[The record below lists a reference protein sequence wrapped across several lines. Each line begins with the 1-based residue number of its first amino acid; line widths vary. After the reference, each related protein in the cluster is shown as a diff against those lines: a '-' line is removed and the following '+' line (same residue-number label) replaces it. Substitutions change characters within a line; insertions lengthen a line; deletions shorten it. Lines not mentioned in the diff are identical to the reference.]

1 MSDLPVTP
9 DPANKTCS
17 CAPKDKSSKE
27 IPNEGRRDFVRTVAT
42 VALGSLTS
50 PLLANNLTGDP
61 THLRELQKWK
71 IPKSRKIQRITLL
84 HTADIHGQLL
94 THDEFF
100 LENGQAVYKQRGGL
114 AVLKTMLN
122 TLRSENPDNTLLI
135 DGGDCFQGS
144 GVASLS
150 KGKALVPL
158 MNNIGYDL
166 VLPGNWEVVYK
177 KQIMIEDLNGYHATK
192 ICANMH
198 HKRNDAST
206 ALVFPPYWIKNMG
219 GLRVGFIGYTDPTIP
234 KRQPPAYSEGLRFTK
249 PVDDVA
255 KYIALLKGKEH
266 CALVFLVTHL
276 GLAQQVDL
284 ANQPLVQG
292 ADFILGA
299 DTHERVR
306 KPIEGKYSRVTEP
319 GAFASFVARLDLI
332 VEDGRVKDTN
342 YVLLDVDPEKYK
354 ADPEMN
360 ALIKRES
367 APYRA
372 ELEKVIGR
380 SKTPLVR
387 YYVLETPMDNL
398 ITDALMWKFKPDI
411 AISNGFRFCPPLIPS
426 GKTGEAVIT
435 MDYLWSMVPVNSEI
449 KSAWIPGKQLWDW
462 LEKELH
468 NVFAKNPAERFG
480 GWMVRMKGMHINF
493 TMKNE
498 LGKRLNWVQ
507 INNAPIDLQ
516 KKYLIA
522 ACEREGDPETTLCR
536 MDNVIA
542 PAHLKTDMHSTII
555 EYLKIH
561 SPIAPD
567 IEGRVTATDAPQM
580 LLSQLEGYGY
590 EFF

>member
-1 MSDLPVTP
+1 MPCP
-9 DPANKTCS
+9 CNHM
-17 CAPKDKSSKE
+17 DKSSEKAAS
-27 IPNEGRRDFVRTVAT
+27 EGRRDFVKTVAT
-42 VALGSLTS
+42 LALGTLSS
-50 PLLANNLTGDP
+50 PLLANSFADDP
-61 THLRELQKWK
+61 DHLREIQKSK
-71 IPKSRKIQRITLL
+71 TSKSGKVQRITLL

-100 LENGQAVYKQRGGL
+100 LENGQVVYKKRGGL

-122 TLRSENPDNTLLI
+122 TLRKENLNNTLLI

-158 MNNIGYDL
+158 MNNMGYDL

-177 KQIMIEDLNGYHATK
+177 KQMMIEDLNGYHATK

-198 HKRNDAST
+198 HKRDDASN
-206 ALVFPPYWIKNMG
+206 ALVFPPYWIKDLG

-234 KRQPPAYSEGLRFTK
+234 RRQPPAFSEGLRFTK

-255 KYIALLKGKEH
+255 KYIALLKEQEH
-266 CALVFLVTHL
+266 CAMVFLVTHL

-284 ANQPLVQG
+284 ANQPNVQG

-319 GAFASFVARLDLI
+319 GAFASFVARLDLV
-332 VEDGRVKDTN
+332 VENGSVKDSN
-342 YVLLDVDPEKYK
+342 YTLLDVDPDKYK

-360 ALIKRES
+360 ALIKKES
-367 APYRA
+367 APFRA
-372 ELEKVIGR
+372 ELNKVIGT
-380 SKTPLVR
+380 STTPLVR

-426 GKTGEAVIT
+426 PKTGEAVIT
-435 MDYLWSMVPVNSEI
+435 MDYLWSMVPINSEI
-449 KSAWIPGKQLWDW
+449 KSALVTGKQLWDW

-468 NVFAKNPAERFG
+468 NVFAKNSAERFG

-507 INNAPIDLQ
+507 INNVPINLD

-522 ACEREGDPETTLCR
+522 ACEREGDPESTLCR
-536 MDNVIA
+536 MEHVIE
-542 PAHLKTDMHSTII
+542 PTHLKSDLHTAII
-555 EYLKIH
+555 EYLKVH
-561 SPIAPD
+561 SPVAPV
-567 IEGRVTATDAPQM
+567 IEGRVTATDGPQL

-590 EFF
+590 EFS